1 MRMDL
6 YCLLERIATAD
17 DFVTARCTSCGEF
30 RVAFAA
36 GRTLITHGRIIKD
49 QPIELVASTV
59 DHLYEINSFEVRDE
73 IIAVILNEGDC
84 ADGTELCT
92 KSVGPMH
99 PLC

>member
-6 YCLLERIATAD
+6 YRLLERISTAD

-30 RVAFAA
+30 RVAFAG
-36 GRTLITHGRIIKD
+36 GRNLIAHGRIMKD
-49 QPIELVASTV
+49 QPIELVASVV
-59 DHLYEINSFEVRDE
+59 DYLHEINSFEVRDE

-84 ADGTELCT
+84 ANGTDLCT
-92 KSVGPMH
+92 NSAGPIY